1 MLEWAKRQIRQT
13 YGMLLS
19 EKAYEINA
27 EMVQGLYEQGYISD
41 DDYAYLKGYNDGLK
55 IGVGVVL
62 NVVKN

>member
-41 DDYAYLKGYNDGLK
+41 DDYGYLKGYNDGLK

-62 NVVKN
+62 KVVKH